1 MGRLSKKISGGPK
14 QTYSISG
21 QPIENIRLNSGRK
34 TIRVANNDLFNINP
48 SSSKLTMTPSS

>member
-14 QTYSISG
+14 QTYSIG
-21 QPIENIRLNSGRK
+21 QSVENVRLNSGRK
-34 TIRVANNDLFNINP
+34 TLRVADNDLFNRNP